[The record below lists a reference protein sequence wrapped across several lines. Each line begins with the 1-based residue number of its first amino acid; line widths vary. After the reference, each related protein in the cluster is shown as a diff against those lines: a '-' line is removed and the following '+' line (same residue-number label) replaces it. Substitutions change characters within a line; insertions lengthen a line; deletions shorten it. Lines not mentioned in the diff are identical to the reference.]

1 MNTTEI
7 NKETHSLRQADNNGV
22 EAFHLLRN
30 AAGADVPA
38 GHSYAVM
45 RGSEELE
52 RLDFQCG
59 PVKEVGVNGITNEAL
74 LAILIHRTSVLNE
87 NFPSHL
93 NEAAIKSMQVAL
105 NLFESRTR
113 DRVARGVEGE
123 NKV

>member
-1 MNTTEI
+1 MDTTEI
-7 NKETHSLRQADNNGV
+7 NKGICTLHIDKNGV
-22 EAFHLLRN
+22 ETAHTTRN
-30 AAGADVPA
+30 TQGKDVPP
-38 GHSYAVM
+38 GHSYSVLSCGMFATH
-45 RGSEELE
+45 
-52 RLDFQCG
+52 LDFQCG

-74 LAILIHRTSVLNE
+74 LAILIHRTRILNE

-93 NEAAIKSMQVAL
+93 NDAAIKSMETAL

>member
-1 MNTTEI
+1 MSTTEI
-7 NKETHSLRQADNNGV
+7 NKGITTLRVDNNNV
-22 EAFHLLRN
+22 AAIHTLAN
-30 AAGADVPA
+30 AEQSPVPP
-38 GHSYAVM
+38 GHSYVVEDTDGNVIAY
-45 RGSEELE
+45 
-52 RLDFQCG
+52 LDFQNG
-59 PVKEVGVNGITNEAL
+59 PVKEAGVNGVTNEAL

-123 NKV
+123 NKA